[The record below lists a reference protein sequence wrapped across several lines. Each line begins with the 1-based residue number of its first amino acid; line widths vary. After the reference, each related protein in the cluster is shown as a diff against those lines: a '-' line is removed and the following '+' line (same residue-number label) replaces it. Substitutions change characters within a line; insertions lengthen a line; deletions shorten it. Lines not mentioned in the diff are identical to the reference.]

1 VKRSGPAISRRRFLA
16 TAALATAGCR
26 RVSERPELV
35 WGKRGI
41 VAGDFVRPRAVTL
54 LPDDTLYIV
63 DFTARIQAYDA
74 DGRYRGITWQTPDF
88 RNGRPSGLAT
98 TRDGNIIVCDS
109 HYHTLRVYS
118 PDGRPLS
125 MRGGA
130 AGSALGEFG
139 YVSDAVEAADGTW
152 FVSEFGANERI
163 TKLDP
168 AGRAVM
174 TWGQRGTAAGEF
186 NHIRALA
193 LGPDG
198 LLYVADAS
206 NHRVQVFDTG
216 GALVRTLGRH
226 GSRAGQFAYP
236 YDLAFGP
243 HGDLYVVEF
252 ENHRVQKL
260 SPSGEPRSTWGSA
273 GRMPGKLYSPW
284 ALAVD
289 SRDRVHVIDTENHRV
304 QRIRM

>member
-1 VKRSGPAISRRRFLA
+1 MS
-16 TAALATAGCR
+16 AALAAAGCG
-26 RVSERPELV
+26 RVSEKPELV

-54 LPDDTLYIV
+54 LADDTLYIV

-74 DGRYRGITWQTPDF
+74 DGRYLGITWQTPDY

-109 HYHTLRVYS
+109 HYHTVRVYT
-118 PDGRPLS
+118 PEGQALFT
-125 MRGGA
+125 RGGT
-130 AGSALGEFG
+130 AGPALGEFG
-139 YVSDAVEAADGTW
+139 YISDAVEAADGSW

-168 AGRAVM
+168 SGRAVM
-174 TWGQRGTAAGEF
+174 TWGQRGIEPGEF

-193 LGPDG
+193 LGPDH

-206 NHRVQVFDTG
+206 NHRVQVFDHRGTF
-216 GALVRTLGRH
+216 VRRIGSH
-226 GSRAGQFAYP
+226 GSLPGQLSYP
-236 YDLAFGP
+236 YDVTFGP

-252 ENHRVQKL
+252 ENHRVQKF
-260 SPSGEPRSTWGSA
+260 SVKGEAKGTWGGP
-273 GRMPGKLYSPW
+273 GRGPGKLYSPW

-304 QRIRM
+304 QRMRL